1 MDKLLSLKRVTELL
15 GISRQ
20 SVLKLIHSKQLR
32 AYRIS
37 DRLYKVAEREIER
50 YLRDCQTA
58 SEGYYL
64 PKQKQKKESVTN
76 EKESGCE

>member
-1 MDKLLSLKRVTELL
+1 MDKLLSLKRVMELL
-15 GISRQ
+15 DISRQ
-20 SVLKLIHSKQLR
+20 SVLRLIHSKQLR

-37 DRLYKVAEREIER
+37 DKLYKVAESEVER

-64 PKQKQKKESVTN
+64 PKQKRGTMTDEQKAD
-76 EKESGCE
+76 CE